1 MAVTDLPVK
10 ESALISASY
19 SLNLSESRLLLLTLI
34 IAKELLDA
42 AELNTLL
49 GNRIEVSAERYSD
62 MFDVPE
68 ELAYSLMQDTCRSL
82 FKRQFSYTE
91 KANNENLWHR
101 TSHWVIDI
109 AYLNEAKTVSLNLA
123 PAVISSINDL
133 EQHLT
138 SYDMRKVVNLNN
150 AHTIRLYELLTTLHS
165 AGKTSMVSL
174 GELRS
179 KLGILEGEYKRM
191 FDFKRQVLD
200 YSIAQ
205 INENMDICVS
215 YEQHREVRTISG
227 FTFKIETKKDI

>member
-34 IAKELLDA
+34 IAKELLHA
-42 AELNTLL
+42 AELNALL
-49 GNRIEVSAERYSD
+49 GNRIEVSAERYAD
-62 MFDVPE
+62 MFDVPKDS
-68 ELAYSLMQDTCRSL
+68 AYCLMQDTCRSL

-91 KANNENLWHR
+91 QANNGNLWHR

-109 AYLNEAKTVSLNLA
+109 AYLNETNTVSLNLA
-123 PAVISSINDL
+123 PAVISSIVDL
-133 EQHLT
+133 EQHLM
-138 SYDMRKVVNLNN
+138 SYDIRKVVNLNN
-150 AHTIRLYELLTTLHS
+150 AHTIRLYELLTTLHRT
-165 AGKTSMVSL
+165 GKTPRVSL
-174 GELRS
+174 EQLRD

-205 INENMDICVS
+205 INEHTDIQVS
-215 YEQHREVRTISG
+215 YEQHKKVRTISG
-227 FTFKIETKKDI
+227 FTFEIEIKKDI

>member
-49 GNRIEVSAERYSD
+49 GNRIEVSAEKYAN
-62 MFDVPE
+62 MFDVPKE
-68 ELAYSLMQDTCRSL
+68 SAYRLMQDTCRSL

-109 AYLNEAKTVSLNLA
+109 AYMNETKTVSLNLT
-123 PAVISSINDL
+123 PAVISSIDEL

-138 SYDMRKVVNLNN
+138 SYDIRKVVNLNN
-150 AHTIRLYELLTTLHS
+150 AHTIRLYELLTTLHRT
-165 AGKTSMVSL
+165 GETPRVSL
-174 GELRS
+174 EQLRD

-191 FDFKRQVLD
+191 FDFKRQILD
-200 YSIAQ
+200 YSVEQ
-205 INENMDICVS
+205 INKHTDIKVS
-215 YEQHREVRTISG
+215 YEQHKKVRTVSG
-227 FTFKIETKKDI
+227 FTFKIEIKKTI